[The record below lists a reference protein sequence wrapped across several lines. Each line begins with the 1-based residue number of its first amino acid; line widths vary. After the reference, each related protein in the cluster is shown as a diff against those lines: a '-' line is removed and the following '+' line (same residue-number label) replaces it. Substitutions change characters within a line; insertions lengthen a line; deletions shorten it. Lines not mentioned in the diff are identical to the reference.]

1 MWKKKKPTKEQIKEY
16 KMTERE
22 IYEKH
27 GNLSEDEFRKSNKT
41 VYVANGVM
49 TNVIKRCRGEKRR
62 GVRKIDGFRK
72 KLMIPDS
79 EIPECPEFKFK
90 SIIGN
95 IFVNEKIVEEYSVK
109 V

>member
-1 MWKKKKPTKEQIKEY
+1 MEKKKPTKEQVKEY

-27 GNLSEDEFRKSNKT
+27 GNLSEDEFRKSNKA